1 MKLARTARKIVLP
14 GGLTI
19 LHERNPISKAFCV
32 GVWTRTGARDEKARE
47 AGLCHFL
54 EHMLFKGTARRS
66 AKDISQEIEKIGGA
80 LDAFTTKET
89 MAVYAQVLE
98 SRREV
103 AFDLISDVLS
113 NSRFADDQVALERQV
128 VIEEIGDVDDAPD
141 DLIHELLAAE
151 IFPAHPLGRPILGSR
166 ATVSKFRRADLVRYS
181 RHIFRA
187 CNLVVSVYGNIDEQE
202 LIEVCRERFQFPEG
216 TLMRDTTRLKGAK
229 VVRKHVKRK
238 LHQQH
243 IALGRRAFSFLDERR
258 YPAMVLNAMMGG
270 GMSSRLFQRIRE
282 ELGLAYNVFTYLDHS
297 RDTGMFAAYMAV
309 SPSNA
314 RKAIEAV
321 AAEFASAANDGL
333 TRAELDD
340 TKEHIKG
347 RILLGLETSTSRMMR
362 LARNEI
368 TYGHQVSEREL
379 IDRIDSVSLADV
391 REVARELLDAGG
403 FTVLSLGPS
412 SALPELARVAAPR
425 RRVARAS

>member
-1 MKLARTARKIVLP
+1 MKQARKANKIVLP

-19 LHERNPISKAFCV
+19 LHEKNPVSKAFCV
-32 GVWTRTGARDEKARE
+32 GVWTRTGARDEKPGE

-66 AKDISQEIEKIGGA
+66 AKDLSQEIEKIGGS

-89 MAVYAQVLE
+89 MAVYAQVLVNH
-98 SRREV
+98 RDV
-103 AFDLISDVLS
+103 AFDLISDMLT
-113 NSRFADDQVALERQV
+113 NSRFAEDHVALERQV

-166 ATVSKFRRADLVRYS
+166 ATVASFRRADLRRYA
-181 RHIFRA
+181 RRLFRA
-187 CNLVVSVYGNIDEQE
+187 SNLVVAVYGNIDEGD
-202 LIEVCRERFQFPEG
+202 LIDVVKERFQFPEG
-216 TLMRDTTRLKGAK
+216 RLARDTTRLRRPT
-229 VVRKHVKRK
+229 VVRKHVRRK

-243 IALGRRAFSFLDERR
+243 IVMGRRTFSFLDERR
-258 YPAMVLNAMMGG
+258 YPMMVLNAMMGG

-282 ELGLAYNVFTYLDHS
+282 DMGLAYNVYTYLDHS
-297 RDTGMFAAYMAV
+297 RDTGMFAAYLAV
-309 SPSNA
+309 SPANA
-314 RKAIEAV
+314 SKAMRAV
-321 AAEFASAANDGL
+321 GLEFADARNGGL
-333 TRAELDD
+333 TPAELDD

-368 TYGHQVSEREL
+368 SYGHQVPEREL
-379 IDRIDSVSLADV
+379 IDRIDSVTLDDV
-391 REVARELLDAGG
+391 RTLAKDLFDVDG
-403 FTVLSLGPS
+403 FTVVSLGPS
-412 SALPELARVAAPR
+412 GAGV
-425 RRVARAS
+425 